1 MSLKKQTFSGVIWT
15 FLDTFL
21 ITGISF
27 VATLF
32 IARILGPADYGL
44 MGMIAVFFAIGN
56 TLVDSGLS
64 QSIIRTKEADNKDYS
79 TVFYLNLAISIFVY
93 VVLFI
98 AAPYIAMFFEQ
109 HILIEIV
116 RIYCLSFIITAFSA
130 IQLAQLNR
138 NMQFKRITYLN
149 VPSTIVGVI
158 VGLTLSINSFGVWS
172 LVWMHLSNKITFS
185 VLLWLFSTWKPT
197 LYFSKERMKYHYG
210 FGYKLMLSGI
220 LNSVFNNIYNILI
233 GKFYSVQSLGYFDR
247 AKKLNDYPVT
257 ILTGIISK
265 VTYPL
270 LSKIQD
276 EKERISK
283 VYKQLIQFSF
293 FISTPLMFGLAAIAP
308 PLFQLV
314 LGDQWMDAVPY
325 FQIICLA
332 SIFYPVHSFNL
343 NILKVY
349 GKSNLFLKLEVYKKL
364 IIVLSIVISFPF
376 GIIALVWS
384 TLAVSFVSLLIN
396 THYSQRLID
405 YKTARQLLDMVPIL
419 IIASIVSFTMYYSV
433 FLFEDYSLYVQ
444 IIVPLLLGAPLYLI
458 INFLFKTKSMQFGLE
473 LIKGLKK

>member
-27 VATLF
+27 IATLF
-32 IARILGPADYGL
+32 IARILGPTDYGL
-44 MGMIAVFFAIGN
+44 IGMVAVFFAIGN

-79 TVFYLNLAISIFVY
+79 TVFYLNLGISIFVY
-93 VVLFI
+93 LILFI

-109 HILIEIV
+109 NVLIEII
-116 RIYCLSFIITAFSA
+116 RLYCLSFIITAFSA

-138 NMQFKRITYLN
+138 NMEFKKITYIN

-158 VGLTLSINSFGVWS
+158 VGITLSINGFGVWS

-185 VLLWLFSTWKPT
+185 ILLWLFSTWKPT
-197 LYFSKERMKYHYG
+197 LYFSREKMKYHYG

-220 LNSVFNNIYNILI
+220 LNSIFNNIYNIVI
-233 GKFYSVQSLGYFDR
+233 GKFYSVQSLGYFER
-247 AKKLNDYPVT
+247 AKRLNDYPVT

-276 EKERISK
+276 EKERIAK

-293 FISTPLMFGLAAIAP
+293 FISTPLMFGLAAIAT
-308 PLFQLV
+308 PLFQLI
-314 LGDQWMDAVPY
+314 LGDQWMAAVPY

-364 IIVLSIVISFPF
+364 IIVLGIVISFPF
-376 GIIALVWS
+376 GIIGLVWS
-384 TLAVSFVSLLIN
+384 TVAVSFISLIIN
-396 THYSQRLID
+396 THY
-405 YKTARQLLDMVPIL
+405 
-419 IIASIVSFTMYYSV
+419 
-433 FLFEDYSLYVQ
+433 
-444 IIVPLLLGAPLYLI
+444 
-458 INFLFKTKSMQFGLE
+458 
-473 LIKGLKK
+473 